1 MVALSNVLFKSSISA
16 VETKVSH
23 ERIVKNNSINNNNKY
38 LNILYIKKIFS
49 MYMKRVYDP
58 KKYEGHT
65 PHILQT
71 VHPNKLLF
79 QIPIKPVPSTTGEV
93 KKKPEEQKL
102 T

>member
-1 MVALSNVLFKSSISA
+1 
-16 VETKVSH
+16 
-23 ERIVKNNSINNNNKY
+23 
-38 LNILYIKKIFS
+38 

>member
-1 MVALSNVLFKSSISA
+1 MYYLNHLYLPSRQKFHMK
-16 VETKVSH
+16 
-23 ERIVKNNSINNNNKY
+23 RIVKNNSINNNNKY

-79 QIPIKPVPSTTGEV
+79 QIPIKTSSINYR
-93 KKKPEEQKL
+93 
-102 T
+102 